1 LAWHGEQAQPVH
13 LALPRLSY
21 TIQLDSAAPNMEQTL
36 NSTDLG
42 IRQSMSSRINQEGSA
57 KAQETVTVVA
67 SVTIGNTITPWVTQA
82 ATTVGQSLVEDGLV
96 SASSLAMAG
105 VMTVGYT
112 GAGYPS
118 TAGELAGG
126 LLGKKIG
133 KVFGGKTGGKIGK
146 EIGAVGGATTVGA
159 TAGAVV
165 GGPLGAIGGA
175 SAGLVGYGLGKI
187 TGRVVDKVAK
197 WEGLAQHTA
206 PYLLK
211 AGKGSCDRG
220 AAAFCIVTEEGI
232 GRCYYYCF
240 EEEADAQTT
249 FNGWMCSRILF
260 RMAGGCVLEDIRRGG
275 WPWNQASIL
284 KAADRLRSR
293 KARMPQKALAC
304 DSTVVNC
311 GQTVESSESSSSNSS
326 SITSD
331 DFATRSRRTLPD
343 EVNASDV
350 PCHPSNQGGESA
362 DAVLRSTTSV
372 VHR

>member
-1 LAWHGEQAQPVH
+1 M
-13 LALPRLSY
+13 
-21 TIQLDSAAPNMEQTL
+21 QLDSAAPNMEQTSS
-36 NSTDLG
+36 STDVG
-42 IRQSMSSRINQEGSA
+42 IRQSMSSLINQAGPA
-57 KAQETVTVVA
+57 KAQETVAVVA
-67 SVTIGNTITPWVTQA
+67 SVTIGNTITPWVTEA
-82 ATTVGQSLVEDGLV
+82 AKNVGQSLVEDGLV
-96 SASSLAMAG
+96 SASSLAIAG

-126 LLGKKIG
+126 FVGKEIG
-133 KVFGGKTGGKIGK
+133 RAFGGNTGGKIGK
-146 EIGAVGGATTVGA
+146 ELGAVGGATTVGA

-165 GGPLGAIGGA
+165 AGPMGALGGA
-175 SAGLVGYGLGKI
+175 GAGLVGYGLGKI

-197 WEGLAQHTA
+197 WEGLAQNTA

-211 AGKGSCDRG
+211 AGKGSCDRD

-240 EEEADAQTT
+240 EEEADAQKR

-275 WPWNQASIL
+275 WPWHQASIL

-293 KARMPQKALAC
+293 KARMR

-311 GQTVESSESSSSNSS
+311 GQTVESSENSSSSSS
-326 SITSD
+326 SSRSSISSSTTSD
-331 DFATRSRRTLPD
+331 DFETCSRRTLPD

-350 PCHPSNQGGESA
+350 LSPASNQGGESA
-362 DAVLRSTTSV
+362 DTVPRSTTSV
-372 VHR
+372 VHRGPSAQACDCGAQNI